1 MQNAVFTVLAGQ
13 RRYLMR
19 FALSRLGDRARA
31 EDAVQETLLAAL
43 RATHQFG
50 GRSSYR
56 TWLTGI
62 LLHKIHDEFRHASR
76 QMPRAASRDEGGEGD
91 EGDADFFDE
100 NGAWLVPPGEWSEP
114 ERATEGKRFRAALT
128 RGLSKLPA
136 RQAEAFVLRE
146 VVGMTS
152 EEICRT
158 LDVTRDNLWV
168 MLHRARLRLRAEL
181 EAFVLAT

>member
-1 MQNAVFTVLAGQ
+1 MQDAVFTVLAGQ
-13 RRYLMR
+13 RHYLMR
-19 FALSRLGDRARA
+19 FALSRLGDRDRA

-43 RATHQFG
+43 RATSRFA
-50 GRSSYR
+50 GRSTYR

-76 QMPRAASRDEGGEGD
+76 QMPRTASRDEGD

-100 NGAWLVPPGEWSEP
+100 NGAWLVPPVEWSEP
-114 ERATEGKRFRAALT
+114 ERAIEGKRFRAALT
-128 RGLSKLPA
+128 RSLSKLPP

-158 LDVTRDNLWV
+158 LDVTRENLWV

-181 EAFVLAT
+181 EAFALVT